1 MTKRIFRSIFFA
13 AFCVLL
19 ASLAIITGCLYEYY
33 SNAFENQIRDELNL
47 AAAAVDMSGSGY
59 LESIKTDRFRL
70 SLISADGKVIYD
82 TREDADTLA
91 NHADREEIKEAL
103 EMGKGYSTRYSSTLL
118 QKTTYIAKKLA
129 DGSVLRISSSRET
142 IGVLV
147 FEAMQPILIVI
158 VAALI
163 ISAVIA
169 ARLSKKIVEPLNSL
183 DLEHPLENK
192 TYDEI
197 APLLSRINRQHEQ
210 IKEQIKALQKKT
222 DEFTQITD
230 NMKEGLV
237 LLDNDGKI
245 LSINPAACRLFE
257 ADEECIGKDFVS
269 IDRSCEISAAI
280 KRAEES
286 GHSETRTKYSG
297 RIYQFDISRIESDG
311 SARGSVILFFD
322 MTEQQNAEKM
332 RREFTANV
340 SHELKTPLQGI
351 IGSAELIE
359 NGMVR
364 DEDMPRFV
372 GHIRSE
378 AQRLVNLIND
388 IIRLSQL
395 DEGDEM
401 PHERIGLLSLSQ
413 EIAEDLGDA
422 AKKKNVTLSV
432 GGNEAYVFGVSRLLY
447 EVIYNLC
454 DNAIKYNREGGQVDI
469 NIDSV
474 GGAAKLTVSDTGIG
488 IAPKHQARI
497 FERFYR
503 VDKSHSK
510 ATGGTGLGLSIVKHA
525 VQYHGGTVSIESEEN
540 KGTRITVTLP
550 LSE

>member
-1 MTKRIFRSIFFA
+1 M
-13 AFCVLL
+13 LL

-33 SNAFENQIRDELNL
+33 SNAFENQMRDELNL

-103 EMGKGYSTRYSSTLL
+103 ETGEGYSTRYPSTLL

>member
-1 MTKRIFRSIFFA
+1 M
-13 AFCVLL
+13 
-19 ASLAIITGCLYEYY
+19 
-33 SNAFENQIRDELNL
+33 RDELNL

-103 EMGKGYSTRYSSTLL
+103 ETGEGHSTRYSSTLL

-454 DNAIKYNREGGQVDI
+454 DNAIKYNRECGQVDI

>member
-1 MTKRIFRSIFFA
+1 MSFVGLQTVADSANRLYHLAESA
-13 AFCVLL
+13 ELL
-19 ASLAIITGCLYEYY
+19 AQRAYVHINRARLAAVVSAPDFLHQLVARECRARVRKKE
-33 SNAFENQIRDELNL
+33 FEKLKFFVCQNYLF

-103 EMGKGYSTRYSSTLL
+103 ETGKGYSTRYSSTLL

-311 SARGSVILFFD
+311 SARRRHYLYLCQPVRTRGYILSRC
-322 MTEQQNAEKM
+322 
-332 RREFTANV
+332 RRGCISLRRAV
-340 SHELKTPLQGI
+340 LKRRKHML
-351 IGSAELIE
+351 
-359 NGMVR
+359 
-364 DEDMPRFV
+364 RF
-372 GHIRSE
+372 R
-378 AQRLVNLIND
+378 R
-388 IIRLSQL
+388 R
-395 DEGDEM
+395 
-401 PHERIGLLSLSQ
+401 
-413 EIAEDLGDA
+413 
-422 AKKKNVTLSV
+422 
-432 GGNEAYVFGVSRLLY
+432 
-447 EVIYNLC
+447 
-454 DNAIKYNREGGQVDI
+454 
-469 NIDSV
+469 
-474 GGAAKLTVSDTGIG
+474 
-488 IAPKHQARI
+488 
-497 FERFYR
+497 
-503 VDKSHSK
+503 
-510 ATGGTGLGLSIVKHA
+510 
-525 VQYHGGTVSIESEEN
+525 
-540 KGTRITVTLP
+540 
-550 LSE
+550 

>member
-33 SNAFENQIRDELNL
+33 SNAFENQMRDELNL

-103 EMGKGYSTRYSSTLL
+103 ETGEGYSTRYSSTLL

-351 IGSAELIE
+351 IGSA
-359 NGMVR
+359 
-364 DEDMPRFV
+364 
-372 GHIRSE
+372 
-378 AQRLVNLIND
+378 
-388 IIRLSQL
+388 
-395 DEGDEM
+395 
-401 PHERIGLLSLSQ
+401 
-413 EIAEDLGDA
+413 
-422 AKKKNVTLSV
+422 
-432 GGNEAYVFGVSRLLY
+432 
-447 EVIYNLC
+447 
-454 DNAIKYNREGGQVDI
+454 
-469 NIDSV
+469 
-474 GGAAKLTVSDTGIG
+474 
-488 IAPKHQARI
+488 
-497 FERFYR
+497 
-503 VDKSHSK
+503 
-510 ATGGTGLGLSIVKHA
+510 
-525 VQYHGGTVSIESEEN
+525 
-540 KGTRITVTLP
+540 
-550 LSE
+550 

>member
-1 MTKRIFRSIFFA
+1 M
-13 AFCVLL
+13 
-19 ASLAIITGCLYEYY
+19 
-33 SNAFENQIRDELNL
+33 
-47 AAAAVDMSGSGY
+47 
-59 LESIKTDRFRL
+59 
-70 SLISADGKVIYD
+70 
-82 TREDADTLA
+82 
-91 NHADREEIKEAL
+91 
-103 EMGKGYSTRYSSTLL
+103 
-118 QKTTYIAKKLA
+118 
-129 DGSVLRISSSRET
+129 
-142 IGVLV
+142 
-147 FEAMQPILIVI
+147 I

-237 LLDNDGKI
+237 LLDNYGKI

-311 SARGSVILFFD
+311 STRGSVILFFD

-510 ATGGTGLGLSIVKHA
+510 ATGGARTVDSQARSAVSRRHGLYRERGEQGHA
-525 VQYHGGTVSIESEEN
+525 HNGYTAVE
-540 KGTRITVTLP
+540 
-550 LSE
+550 

>member
-1 MTKRIFRSIFFA
+1 MTKRIFKSIFLA

-19 ASLAIITGCLYEYY
+19 ASLVIITGCLYEYY
-33 SNAFENQIRDELNL
+33 SKTFENQMKDELDL
-47 AAAAVDMSGSGY
+47 AAAAVDISGSGY
-59 LESIKTDRFRL
+59 LKAIAPSGYRL
-70 SLISADGKVIYD
+70 SLIDKNGKVLYD
-82 TREDADTLA
+82 TVQDADTLA
-91 NHADREEIKEAL
+91 NHADRDEVKQAL
-103 EMGKGYSTRYSSTLL
+103 ENGDGSSTRYSSTLL
-118 QKTTYIAKKLA
+118 KKTTYIAKKL
-129 DGSVLRISSSRET
+129 GNGNILRISSSRAT
-142 IGVLV
+142 VGMLV

-169 ARLSKKIVEPLNSL
+169 SRLSKRIVEPLNSL
-183 DLEHPLENK
+183 DLEHPLENN
-192 TYDEI
+192 TYDEL
-197 APLLSRINRQHEQ
+197 APLLGRINRQHEQ
-210 IKEQIKALQKKT
+210 INDQLGALRKKT
-222 DEFTQITD
+222 DEFEQITD

-257 ADEECIGKDFVS
+257 TTRDCIGSDFLS
-269 IDRSCEISAAI
+269 IDRSLEISSAI
-280 KRAEES
+280 KLADES
-286 GHSETRTKYSG
+286 GHSETREKYG
-297 RIYQFDISRIESDG
+297 DRTYQFDVSRIESDG
-311 SARGSVILFFD
+311 AARGSVILFFD
-322 MTEQQNAEKM
+322 MTEQQNSEKI

-378 AQRLVNLIND
+378 AQRLVSLIND

-401 PHERIGLLSLSQ
+401 PRENVGILSLSQ
-413 EIAEDLGDA
+413 EISEDLGAA
-422 AKKKNVTLSV
+422 AKKKNVTLNV
-432 GGNEAYVFGVSRLLY
+432 GGHEAYVFGVPRLLY
-447 EVIYNLC
+447 EIVYNLC
-454 DNAIKYNREGGQVDI
+454 DNAIKYNREGGRVDI
-469 NIDSV
+469 SV
-474 GGAAKLTVSDTGIG
+474 ENENGSAVLTVSDTGIG

-525 VQYHGGTVSIESEEN
+525 VLCHGGTLSLESEEN

-550 LSE
+550 LSK

>member
-1 MTKRIFRSIFFA
+1 M
-13 AFCVLL
+13 
-19 ASLAIITGCLYEYY
+19 
-33 SNAFENQIRDELNL
+33 RDELNL

-82 TREDADTLA
+82 TRKDADTLA

-103 EMGKGYSTRYSSTLL
+103 ETGEGHSTRYSSTLL
-118 QKTTYIAKKLA
+118 KKTTYIAKKLA

-269 IDRSCEISAAI
+269 IGRSCEISAAI

-286 GHSETRTKYSG
+286 GHSETRTKCSG

-378 AQRLVNLIND
+378 TQRLVNLIND

>member
-19 ASLAIITGCLYEYY
+19 TSLAIITGCLYEYY
-33 SNAFENQIRDELNL
+33 SNAFENQMRDELNL

-103 EMGKGYSTRYSSTLL
+103 ETGKGYSTRYSSTLL

-147 FEAMQPILIVI
+147 FGAMQPILIVI

-257 ADEECIGKDFVS
+257 ADEEGIGKDFVS

-432 GGNEAYVFGVSRLLY
+432 GGNEAYVFGVSRLIY

-454 DNAIKYNREGGQVDI
+454 ENAIKYNREGGQVDI